1 MPLGPTRAE
10 AKGFTPPARTGQRAA
25 KWLAAIAKLAPTS
38 TSTPTMTSLSLE
50 EEREELNVGMRGL
63 KKEEFLR
70 KIIIFFVL

>member
-25 KWLAAIAKLAPTS
+25 KWLAAIAKLAS